1 MGSATSAFILS
12 MLSLWGV
19 AAFPSTSN
27 VIGAI
32 GTISTCSAQGFLY
45 QWVILI
51 PPLYYMTLSLLS
63 FLVLSFRVLHH
74 NDHSH
79 ARRKEQPR
87 VSPRIENIQSRE
99 KWLHL
104 IIYLVPLIPASY
116 LLSTEAY
123 NPGFWICTIV
133 SYPLGCGDSGD
144 ILCIRG
150 PSTWKNYRWYL
161 RAVPFLVI
169 FVVTALV
176 LLFFSIFLMLLR
188 RRKQEHHNYTKRLIV
203 KGHEAIR
210 KSGLYLVALL
220 WSYAFYFIRLS
231 KDETTATFDN
241 IQFAITILAI
251 VNENLLGLWITLIYS
266 YFKDC
271 DDSGFDNVRSDTEV
285 GGSTNTGSD
294 NKRNGSIYLDDNTTT
309 TQLPG
314 SSDEPFGIFDGNA
327 ICSDSP
333 WASYLTEGVD
343 DDYCNSNNRWSVLTS
358 ETTNESEEEQ
368 KRNHA
373 MVATT
378 LSWEGGVDQD
388 MEDGPRF
395 S

>member
-1 MGSATSAFILS
+1 M
-12 MLSLWGV
+12 
-19 AAFPSTSN
+19 
-27 VIGAI
+27 
-32 GTISTCSAQGFLY
+32 
-45 QWVILI
+45 I
-51 PPLYYMTLSLLS
+51 PPLYYMTLSSLS
-63 FLVLSFRVLHH
+63 FLVLSFRVLHGK
-74 NDHSH
+74 DDKD

-87 VSPRIENIQSRE
+87 VSTRIENMQSRE
-99 KWLHL
+99 KWLHW

-144 ILCIRG
+144 IPCTRG
-150 PSTWKNYRWYL
+150 PSTWNNYRWYL

-176 LLFFSIFLMLLR
+176 LLFFSIFLMLQR
-188 RRKQEHHNYTKRLIV
+188 RRKQEHHNSTKRLIV

-231 KDETTATFDN
+231 RDETTATFDN
-241 IQFAITILAI
+241 VQFAITILAI

-266 YFKDC
+266 YFKDR
-271 DDSGFDNVRSDTEV
+271 DDSGHDHVRSDTEE

-294 NKRNGSIYLDDNTTT
+294 NKRHGSIYLDDNTMT
-309 TQLPG
+309 TQLPE
-314 SSDEPFGIFDGNA
+314 SSDERFGIFDGNT

-343 DDYCNSNNRWSVLTS
+343 DDYCNSKNRWSVLTS
-358 ETTNESEEEQ
+358 EATNESEEQQ
-368 KRNHA
+368 KHDDA
-373 MVATT
+373 MIATT
-378 LSWEGGVDQD
+378 SSLEGG
-388 MEDGPRF
+388 
-395 S
+395 